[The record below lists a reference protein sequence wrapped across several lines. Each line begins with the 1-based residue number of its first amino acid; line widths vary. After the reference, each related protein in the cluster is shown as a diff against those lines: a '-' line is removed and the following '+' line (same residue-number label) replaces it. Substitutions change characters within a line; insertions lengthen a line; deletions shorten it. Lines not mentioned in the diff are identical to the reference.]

1 MTEPLKPLSGITV
14 ASDPPSPRLA
24 LRDIVVSDILP
35 TEFRIGQ
42 QRSPAAIPP
51 ELAALFGHERPA
63 IQGEHKKGVGI
74 IYEQA
79 VSAFLSAFIDPEIPH
94 APQNHTLLLEDLRAL
109 WLQDG
114 FLPPDELKLRLMRRY
129 CPDLPD
135 TAFETLGELLAS
147 RYNNLEPLTGFQRKE
162 HAAVTTGLAH
172 LYAVLTDKPVSMVEF
187 DFLNMGGTNE
197 FRRKL
202 IAAAR
207 GVPVTDVDEKEAW
220 VFTDQSAR
228 IISGIAREA
237 MQVGAKALG
246 IPDAQIHG
254 FRTGGDEMRLVCVG
268 ISQIQS
274 EQIIRDYVQPAIEKF
289 TAEAGLHDHEH
300 AKSRDDDFRR
310 GFGAVCATIAL
321 DRYTRPGFE
330 LEQVDRRIAENK
342 LMLGVRRQGKLPGT
356 ALTDLTPKENL
367 AQYEDGMPPELREL
381 LELSRS
387 AGLLD
392 PDEDEFDEDADED
405 DGRSKSKAESSLK
418 FATLDPGAE
427 DESTLDPTKA
437 GKGGGGGG
445 AKRRQ
450 RKKQEKKLKKQSRK
464 ELESRLKALGIAR
477 DLSKA
482 SDDDIRDVVENT
494 VAFKL
499 QSDIKRHAAH
509 YEGLKQKCGTLYTPE
524 RSALGRDADFRSKQ
538 GFAMTS
544 EQASKLLNA
553 SANVLQFRYG
563 RFLTALPEAMR
574 PFPGMSIPP
583 TLFRTPTETDT
594 RLMHAALEKGG
605 VNLNGAQRR
614 LFENVL
620 ASSSPVDSATRTYVG
635 DVMPAIYG
643 QFAKDTSRL
652 QQHLEKNPNLLASM
666 GHLNPA
672 DLKARAMAVSLENLA
687 GINKLLGHDNA
698 NIVLNHFAHNIVLKS
713 FETAGIGRENVE
725 IGHDGGGRML
735 LAIRPIVG
743 NAAGGTR
750 ALTDHDMKVVQSEI
764 NRQMQEFKSQNVFTF
779 LESAQGTIPKG
790 LDPQMKM
797 NDIPDGKGR
806 PELKGVDATS
816 TVTTLNYR
824 TDAGLVIRGGEHK
837 DILVK
842 QVESAITEKRGIAL
856 QTYINRELQ
865 GRLAD
870 GQGARQADQTVQRD
884 AILGD
889 GQNNPSGGD
898 GGYRAESGQRRSA
911 GTIQRPS

>member
-1 MTEPLKPLSGITV
+1 MIEPLNPLSGITV
-14 ASDPPSPRLA
+14 SSDPLPPRLA

-35 TEFRIGQ
+35 TEFRISQ

-51 ELAALFGHERPA
+51 ELSALFANERLA
-63 IQGEHKKGVGI
+63 VQGEHKKGAGI

-79 VSAFLSAFIDPEIPH
+79 VSAFLSSFIDPEIPH
-94 APQNHTLLLEDLRAL
+94 APQTHTILLEDLRTL
-109 WLQDG
+109 WLQEG

-135 TAFETLGELLAS
+135 TAFETLAELLAS

-172 LYAVLTDKPVSMVEF
+172 LYAVLTDNPVSMVEF

-207 GVPVTDVDEKEAW
+207 GVPVSAIDEKEAW
-220 VFTDQSAR
+220 AFTDQSAR
-228 IISGIAREA
+228 VISGIAREA

-246 IPDAQIHG
+246 IPDAQIYG

-268 ISQIQS
+268 ISQAQS
-274 EQIIRDYVQPAIEKF
+274 DQIIRDYVQPAIEKF

-300 AKSRDDDFRR
+300 TKSRDDDFRR

-321 DRYTRPGFE
+321 NRHTRPGFE

-342 LMLGVRRQGKLPGT
+342 LMVGVRRQGKLPG
-356 ALTDLTPKENL
+356 AAATDLTPKENL

-387 AGLLD
+387 AGLID
-392 PDEDEFDEDADED
+392 PDTDEIEDEEDD
-405 DGRSKSKAESSLK
+405 DGRGKSKAESSLK

-427 DESTLDPTKA
+427 DESTMDPAKA
-437 GKGGGGGG
+437 GKGGGGAKGG
-445 AKRRQ
+445 
-450 RKKQEKKLKKQSRK
+450 RKKRSKKVEKQSRK
-464 ELESRLKALGIAR
+464 ELESRLKNMGITR

-482 SDDDIRDVVENT
+482 SDDDVREVVQNT

-509 YEGLKQKCGTLYTPE
+509 YDGLKQKCGTIYKPE
-524 RSALGRDADFRSKQ
+524 HSAFGRDADFRSKQ

-544 EQASKLLNA
+544 DQASKLLNA

-563 RFLTALPEAMR
+563 RFLTPLPEAMR
-574 PFPGMSIPP
+574 PFPGVAIPP

-594 RLMHAALEKGG
+594 RLMHAALENGG
-605 VNLNGAQRR
+605 IHLNGPQRR

-643 QFAKDTSRL
+643 QFAKDTARL

-666 GHLNPA
+666 GNPNPA

-743 NAAGGTR
+743 SAAGTR
-750 ALTDHDMKVVQSEI
+750 ALTDHDIKVVQSEI
-764 NRQMQEFKSQNVFTF
+764 NRQMQDFKNQNVFTY
-779 LESAQGTIPKG
+779 LEAAQGTIPKG

-797 NDIPDGKGR
+797 SDIPDGKGR
-806 PELKGVDATS
+806 PELKGLDATS
-816 TVTTLNYR
+816 TVTSLNYR
-824 TDAGLVIRGGEHK
+824 SEQGLVIRGGEHK

-842 QVESAITEKRGIAL
+842 QVENDISAKRSMAL
-856 QTYINRELQ
+856 QTYINSELK

-870 GQGARQADQTVQRD
+870 GQGARQTDQTVQRD

-889 GQNNPSGGD
+889 GQNHPSGGD
-898 GGYRAESGQRRSA
+898 GSYRAESGQRRGS